1 MIFGDFDLGETFR
14 SKSLWVCLETCYLLR
29 CILLRNMLLKKFSA
43 WEKPDFQEVSWM
55 PNSLMITIVDFLFK
69 YEMQF

>member
-1 MIFGDFDLGETFR
+1 
-14 SKSLWVCLETCYLLR
+14 
-29 CILLRNMLLKKFSA
+29 MLLKKFSA
-43 WEKPDFQEVSWM
+43 WEKPDFKEVSWM